1 MTLVIAWQFN
11 LNDMIQIE
19 GLQYIESIQKK
30 LKRTYM
36 TIDIV
41 KGCNEYYLMISAIMI
56 INSQQIKHYGDNK
69 VDLVQVKLFILPEGT
84 LMPFDLLCNKI
95 LIHYITVTP
104 YIT

>member
-30 LKRTYM
+30 LKRTDM

-41 KGCNEYYLMISAIMI
+41 KRCTEYNHDS
-56 INSQQIKHYGDNK
+56 
-69 VDLVQVKLFILPEGT
+69 
-84 LMPFDLLCNKI
+84 
-95 LIHYITVTP
+95 
-104 YIT
+104 

>member
-30 LKRTYM
+30 LKRTDM

-41 KGCNEYYLMISAIMI
+41 KRCNEYNHDSRY
-56 INSQQIKHYGDNK
+56 H
-69 VDLVQVKLFILPEGT
+69 QVT
-84 LMPFDLLCNKI
+84 S
-95 LIHYITVTP
+95 
-104 YIT
+104 

>member
-30 LKRTYM
+30 LKRTDM

-41 KGCNEYYLMISAIMI
+41 KRCNEYNHDS
-56 INSQQIKHYGDNK
+56 
-69 VDLVQVKLFILPEGT
+69 
-84 LMPFDLLCNKI
+84 
-95 LIHYITVTP
+95 
-104 YIT
+104 

>member
-30 LKRTYM
+30 LKRTDM

-41 KGCNEYYLMISAIMI
+41 KR
-56 INSQQIKHYGDNK
+56 
-69 VDLVQVKLFILPEGT
+69 
-84 LMPFDLLCNKI
+84 CNKYN
-95 LIHYITVTP
+95 HDS
-104 YIT
+104 